1 MSGDLVARD
10 AAAFF
15 HQDGSS
21 PCVSALHGVD
31 GVWLEDE
38 DGRRLLDL
46 HGNTAHHIGH
56 AHPELIAALKD
67 QLDTLPFSP
76 RRFTNEPA
84 VALAETLLSKWPGPP
99 ARALF
104 ATGGSDAIEIAL
116 KLARVATGKH
126 ETISIEGSYH
136 GHGFGAFGLSR
147 AAPDARLGPFLPG
160 RHHVTPYWHQ
170 DDGALRMVADVRRA
184 LEASSRI
191 GALIAE
197 PIRSNCHVPPP
208 WLWPQIRQLCD
219 AHGVLLIFDEIPSGL
234 GKTGRF
240 FAFEHVGATP
250 DAVVLGKAL
259 GGGILPI
266 AAVIA
271 DARLNLAPE
280 LSLGHYTHEKN
291 PMTTRAALTTIE
303 IIERD
308 GLIARAAGLER
319 ELHSRVAVMRK
330 DNPLVDHIRGK
341 GLLLAIGLDPERVNA
356 ARLPIA
362 TVVHLLREHGLS
374 ATAKDP
380 SSFGFSPPLT
390 ITDAELDWAL
400 DRLQEAM
407 MAASE
412 LTAPGS
418 AAIQNGSRQRLNLDL
433 DEDVIGGQ
441 A

>member
-1 MSGDLVARD
+1 MNGDLVARD

-15 HQDGSS
+15 HQNGSS

-46 HGNTAHHIGH
+46 HGNTAHHIGFG
-56 AHPELIAALKD
+56 HPELIAALKD
-67 QLDTLPFSP
+67 QLDRLPFSP

-84 VALAETLLSKWPGPP
+84 VALAEKLLSKWPGRP
-99 ARALF
+99 AKVLF

-126 ETISIEGSYH
+126 ETISVEGSYH

-147 AAPDARLGPFLPG
+147 AAPDARLGLFLPG

-170 DDGALRMVADVRRA
+170 DDGAVRMVEDVRRA
-184 LEASSRI
+184 LEASSQI

-219 AHGVLLIFDEIPSGL
+219 QHGVLLIFDEIPFGL

-259 GGGILPI
+259 GGGILLI

-280 LSLGHYTHEKN
+280 LSLGHYIHEKN
-291 PMTTRAALTTIE
+291 PVTTRAALTTIA
-303 IIERD
+303 IIERQ
-308 GLIARAAGLER
+308 GLIERAEWLEGEIRARVSRMR
-319 ELHSRVAVMRK
+319 ETS
-330 DNPLVDHIRGK
+330 PLIDHVRGK
-341 GLLLAIGLDPERVNA
+341 GLLLAIGLDPERVNE

-362 TVVHLLREHGLS
+362 AVVDLLREHDLS
-374 ATAKDP
+374 VTAKDQ

-390 ITDAELDWAL
+390 ISDAELDWAL
-400 DRLQEAM
+400 GRLGEAM
-407 MAASE
+407 AS
-412 LTAPGS
+412 PG
-418 AAIQNGSRQRLNLDL
+418 
-433 DEDVIGGQ
+433 
-441 A
+441 

>member
-1 MSGDLVARD
+1 MSEDLVARD

-31 GVWLEDE
+31 GVWLEDDE
-38 DGRRLLDL
+38 GRRLLDL
-46 HGNTAHHIGH
+46 HGNTAHHIGY
-56 AHPELIAALKD
+56 AHPELIAALKN

-99 ARALF
+99 ARVLF

-147 AAPDARLGPFLPG
+147 AAPDLRLGPFLPG
-160 RHHVTPYWHQ
+160 RHHVTPYWHPH
-170 DDGALRMVADVRRA
+170 DGAKRMVESVRRA
-184 LEASSRI
+184 LETSSQI

-208 WLWPQIRQLCD
+208 WLWPEIRRLCD
-219 AHGVLLIFDEIPSGL
+219 QHGVLLIFDEIPSGL

-291 PMTTRAALTTIE
+291 PMTTRAALTTIG
-303 IIERD
+303 IIERQN
-308 GLIARAAGLER
+308 LVERAAWLEGEIR
-319 ELHSRVAVMRK
+319 ARVARLRK
-330 DNPLVDHIRGK
+330 DAPLIDHVRGR
-341 GLLLAIGLDPERVNA
+341 GLLLAIGLDSDRVDA
-356 ARLPIA
+356 ARWPIA
-362 TVVHLLREHGLS
+362 AIIDRLREHGLS
-374 ATAKDP
+374 TTAKDR
-380 SSFGFSPPLT
+380 SSFGFSPPMT
-390 ITDAELDWAL
+390 ITDAELDWAFC
-400 DRLQEAM
+400 RLE
-407 MAASE
+407 
-412 LTAPGS
+412 
-418 AAIQNGSRQRLNLDL
+418 AAIQTHSG
-433 DEDVIGGQ
+433 
-441 A
+441 AC